1 MQDTNYIYAK
11 TKIQVEHNMSLMS
24 EDEEFSVP
32 LLELAE
38 GHNLENHRRTI
49 IHIDVDCFYAQVCIG
64 VIKKVWKV

>member
-1 MQDTNYIYAK
+1 
-11 TKIQVEHNMSLMS
+11 MSLMS

-64 VIKKVWKV
+64 VTKKVWKV

>member
-32 LLELAE
+32 LLELGK

-49 IHIDVDCFYAQVCIG
+49 IHIDVDCFYAQVCIC
-64 VIKKVWKV
+64 VTKKVWKF

>member
-1 MQDTNYIYAK
+1 
-11 TKIQVEHNMSLMS
+11 MSLMS

-64 VIKKVWKV
+64 VTKKVWKVSVQGGLWGYKS